1 MKTKLFLFC
10 ICLAFASFGF
20 AQLKVVTPGDVG
32 IGTSTPQAKL
42 HVVGN
47 AVFSTNS
54 TIGTSARAPYIR
66 GSNTYSTASAPS
78 FTWYNNDNTGLFNPS
93 HNIIGFS
100 VGGVEKMR
108 INYSGNVCIGSTTSQ
123 STHILYVSGLSR
135 FKPNSTDN
143 GIVIDNSGY
152 TGKSTLK
159 PYTNWNAMLGST
171 ECYWGVIAGDHIF
184 YNILEDMSDENLKEN
199 IREIE
204 DPLSKILRLNG
215 VKYDLKPEIYTE
227 AEGEWH
233 DKLVEDGKDQ
243 FGFLAQELMLVIPE
257 LVSLND
263 NGYYGVNYI
272 DLIPIIVEAI
282 KDQQAQ
288 IDEMQHQTVGLSGID
303 LPSNGEAKSNSSR
316 LNPHSAAKKSQ
327 NISIGFY
334 VDKIQTE
341 ASLLLFDMQGK
352 LIKTYPIAIAGEG
365 QIAITANS
373 YAAGMYLYSLVVD
386 GNEIATRKIILTE

>member
-1 MKTKLFLFC
+1 MKTRIFLFIVC
-10 ICLAFASFGF
+10 FVFANLSM

-32 IGTSTPQAKL
+32 IGTSAPQAKL

-47 AVFSTNS
+47 AVFSAS
-54 TIGTSARAPYIR
+54 SSLGTSARAPFIR
-66 GSNTYSTASAPS
+66 GANTYSTASAPS
-78 FTWYNNDNTGLFNPS
+78 FTWYNNDNTGIFNPT
-93 HNIIGFS
+93 HNVIGFS
-100 VGGVEKMR
+100 IAGSEQMR
-108 INYSGNVCIGSTTSQ
+108 INNSGNVCIGIGSSQTTYK
-123 STHILYVSGLSR
+123 LYVSGLIR
-135 FKPNSTDN
+135 FKPNSYDN
-143 GIVIDNSGY
+143 GIVIDNSGW
-152 TGKSTLK
+152 TTKSTIR

-171 ECYWGVIAGDHIF
+171 ECYWGVLAVDHIF
-184 YNILEDMSDENLKEN
+184 TNAIDQLSDENLKEN
-199 IREIE
+199 IRKIE

-215 VKYDLKPEIYTE
+215 VKYDLKPEIYAE

-233 DKLVEDGKDQ
+233 DKLVEGGKDK

-263 NGYYGVNYI
+263 NGYYSLNYI
-272 DLIPIIVEAI
+272 DLIPIIVEAM
-282 KDQQAQ
+282 KDQQVQ
-288 IDEMQHQTVGLSGID
+288 IDELQLQIANLIGID
-303 LPSNGEAKSNSSR
+303 LPTTDEAKSTGSR

-386 GNEIATRKIILTE
+386 GNEIATQKIILTE